1 MPLKQAHWSNRLI
14 EEVDLDNAIVAG
26 SLGCMPLKQAHCRPG
41 SSKRST
47 LTTPLKQAHLSN
59 RGSDTPLKQAH

>member
-26 SLGCMPLKQAHCRPG
+26 SLFEQVFERAIEAGSLTEQARRRGRSSNMPLKQAHCR
-41 SSKRST
+41 
-47 LTTPLKQAHLSN
+47 QAH
-59 RGSDTPLKQAH
+59 